1 LIKAFAL
8 AAAKNLQSAL
18 VPKKANNFF
27 VNYVRAGPFMKGLGL
42 VQSEYAKPL

>member
-1 LIKAFAL
+1 VDVLHAKNAGKILIKAFAL

-27 VNYVRAGPFMKGLGL
+27 AN
-42 VQSEYAKPL
+42 